1 MEHKSCC
8 IIETILSLLVTTM
21 EKFDQE
27 APLIAVRDP
36 SFKLNAT
43 ELEPDNLFAG
53 DKALIYVYP
62 DNFEVFENFW

>member
-1 MEHKSCC
+1 
-8 IIETILSLLVTTM
+8 M